1 MFSSVLC
8 FCSNNLWQ
16 QLQPQF
22 SDVDKDCDNGLHRL
36 SSRPSSFILLICLR
50 AERDSDLI
58 FVLLHISA
66 LLLLVFDDEKTSS
79 VTVVAREYI
88 YTPCLKKV
96 AHYI

>member
-8 FCSNNLWQ
+8 FVPTIIGSSCSR
-16 QLQPQF
+16 

-36 SSRPSSFILLICLR
+36 SSRPSSFILFICLQ

-58 FVLLHISA
+58 FVLLHISP

-79 VTVVAREYI
+79 VTVVAREY
-88 YTPCLKKV
+88 TVSQKSSTLHLAP
-96 AHYI
+96 